1 MSLKVNKNWKI
12 NFSLSLKLTLI
23 VVTLS
28 ALIIFSLTYININDQ
43 VISIENVY
51 SDKAV
56 VLSQAL
62 DAAIED
68 PDKLTDNQKL
78 QYYISSFSSLNP
90 EVLKI
95 NINLPDK
102 EELKTFAST
111 NMSFIGISSSH
122 YNNFSYE
129 NDAVIN
135 IPIHYDD
142 SHELIVITPINLS
155 GQIYGTYEM
164 LLSMSQSYK
173 AFDKQA
179 KNLIM
184 ISIASLFVLIFS
196 LLFLLR
202 KTLVKPVIAF
212 RDAAK
217 IIGEGNLDEKITIS
231 SKDELGEL
239 SRAFNK
245 MTDDLKKSRDKIQ
258 DYNKI
263 LEGLLDQ
270 KDEFIGQLGHDLK
283 NPLQPLVG
291 LLPVIMEKEKNPK
304 IKEHLKIIINNV
316 EYMRDLIIKTL
327 QLARLRSSNVEFD
340 MKELNI
346 MNEVNEILIS
356 QKIFFEE
363 NNVLV
368 NNKINKKIFVYA
380 DKLRIVELFNN
391 LITNAVKY
399 TPDTGGKIIIDAKD
413 ENSLV
418 QISIEDTGIGMTE
431 EQISKVFDEFYKV
444 DTLKNEMDSTGLGL
458 SICKHIVEK
467 HGGKIWADSLGT
479 GKGSTF
485 YFTLKSVSNNKN
497 INN

>member
-1 MSLKVNKNWKI
+1 MSSKGNKNWKI
-12 NFSLSLKLTLI
+12 NFSLSLKITLI
-23 VVTLS
+23 VVTIS
-28 ALIIFSLTYININDQ
+28 ALIIFSLTYININEQ
-43 VISIENVY
+43 VISLENVY

-56 VLSQAL
+56 ILSQAL

-95 NINLPDK
+95 NINLPDE
-102 EELKTFAST
+102 EELKIFAST
-111 NMSFIGISSSH
+111 NMSFIGSSSSQ

-129 NDAVIN
+129 NEAVVN
-135 IPIHYDD
+135 IPMHHDD

-155 GQIYGTYEM
+155 GQIYGTYEI
-164 LLSMSQSYK
+164 LISMSQSYN
-173 AFDKQA
+173 AFDNQA

-184 ISIASLFVLIFS
+184 ISIVSLFVLVFS
-196 LLFLLR
+196 LLFLIR

-217 IIGEGNLDEKITIS
+217 IIGEGNLEEKITIS
-231 SKDELGEL
+231 SNDELGEL
-239 SRAFNK
+239 SRAFNQ

-291 LLPVIMEKEKNPK
+291 LLPIIMEQEENPK
-304 IKEHLKIIINNV
+304 IKEHLKIIISNV
-316 EYMRDLIIKTL
+316 EYMRNLIIKTL
-327 QLARLRSSNVEFD
+327 QLARLRSSNIKFD
-340 MKELNI
+340 MRELNL
-346 MNEVNEILIS
+346 MSEVNEILVS
-356 QKIFFEE
+356 QKIFFVE
-363 NNVLV
+363 NNILT
-368 NNKINKKIFVYA
+368 NNKINKKIFVYG

-399 TPDTGGKIIIDAKD
+399 TSDAGGKIIIDAKN
-413 ENSLV
+413 ENNFV
-418 QISIEDTGIGMTE
+418 QISLEDTGMGMTE
-431 EQISKVFDEFYKV
+431 EQLSKIFDEFYKV
-444 DTLKNEMDSTGLGL
+444 DTSKNEMDSTGLGL

-467 HGGKIWADSLGT
+467 HGGKIWVDSPGI
-479 GKGSTF
+479 GKGSIF
-485 YFTLKSVSNNKN
+485 YFTLKSVSKTTKK
-497 INN
+497 